1 MLCSECYILEIAM
14 LTLTQT
20 IRLVLLSLALWAA
33 ATLYIRFLPA
43 ALTDSL
49 QGNLGFATTLP
60 VAWFSVWLVKISGRL
75 TASELIP
82 GVAVVGAVAMMIDG
96 AALRWQHQLYGSD
109 ETAVRLGAAW
119 LLWGYGVSLAAALAM
134 AARARRLETR

>member
-1 MLCSECYILEIAM
+1 LEIVM

-20 IRLVLLSLALWAA
+20 IRLLLLSLALWVAA
-33 ATLYIRFLPA
+33 ALYIRFLPA
-43 ALTDSL
+43 AFTDPL

-60 VAWFSVWLVKISGRL
+60 VAWLSVWLVKIFGRL
-75 TASELIP
+75 SASALIP

-119 LLWGYGVSLAAALAM
+119 LLWGYGVSLAAALVM
-134 AARARRLETR
+134 AARARRRETR